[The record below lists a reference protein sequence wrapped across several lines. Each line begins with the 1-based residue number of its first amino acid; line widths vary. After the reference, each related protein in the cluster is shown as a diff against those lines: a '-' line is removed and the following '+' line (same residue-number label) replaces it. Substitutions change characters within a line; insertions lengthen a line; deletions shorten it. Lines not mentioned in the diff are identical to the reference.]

1 VDCNYSNNSGGFN
14 MSATTYL
21 NLDVVSITLGCS
33 GYGTKKAFLHIHLS
47 DGKIVRFNE
56 WDDKELG
63 MLKNILNG
71 SVRVGIKK
79 KRKYYYLEK
88 VIAKETDNTIT
99 K

>member
-1 VDCNYSNNSGGFN
+1 MDCNYSNNSGGFN

-21 NLDVVSITLGCS
+21 NLDVLSITLGCS

-79 KRKYYYLEK
+79 KRKYYYLEQ
-88 VIAKETDNTIT
+88 VIAKENEQTIT
-99 K
+99 

>member
-1 VDCNYSNNSGGFN
+1 MDCYCSYYNCGVN
-14 MSATTYL
+14 MNAVTYR
-21 NLDVVSITLGCS
+21 NLDIVSITLGCS

-56 WDDKELG
+56 WDEKELG

-71 SVRVGIKK
+71 SVKVGIKK
-79 KRKYYYLEK
+79 KRKYYYLETI
-88 VIAKETDNTIT
+88 IANVTEQTIT

>member
-1 VDCNYSNNSGGFN
+1 MDCNYSNNSGGFN

>member
-1 VDCNYSNNSGGFN
+1 

>member
-1 VDCNYSNNSGGFN
+1 MDCNYSNNSGGFN

-21 NLDVVSITLGCS
+21 NLDVLSITLGCS

-79 KRKYYYLEK
+79 KRKYYYLEQ
-88 VIAKETDNTIT
+88 VIAKENEQTIT
-99 K
+99 E